1 MNSIPPTVSA
11 ENAHAAVSATL
22 PASVVIEE
30 QGLRDGLQT
39 EPTLLT
45 TAQKLHFIEQFVA
58 AGVRRVQVCSFV
70 NPERVPQMADAEA
83 LCAELTALARQPQYA
98 GVVLS
103 ALVLNPKGL
112 ERAAK
117 AGLRHVA
124 ISLSASDTHSRKNA
138 NVGLSEAQK
147 QCAVMISTAKQ
158 MGLTV
163 RAGIQS
169 AFGCRYEGQI
179 SEQVVVSL
187 AEQHLAAGADE
198 IALADSTGMG
208 NPLAVGRV
216 MQAVLS
222 LARASSQE
230 KPVFLHLHDTEGK
243 GLINLYAALQSGV
256 RHFDTAVGGL
266 GGCPFIKGA
275 TGNIST
281 EDTVH
286 LFDQLGIHTGID
298 ARKIA
303 ACSRELSQLL
313 GKDLP
318 SKMHRLFERD
328 DLQIV

>member
-1 MNSIPPTVSA
+1 MNSTAP
-11 ENAHAAVSATL
+11 AATMISVPSATL
-22 PASVVIEE
+22 PTSVVIEE

-39 EPTLLT
+39 EQTLLT

-58 AGVRRVQVCSFV
+58 AGVRRLQVCSFV

-83 LCAELTALARQPQYA
+83 LCAELATLKNQPQYA
-98 GVVLS
+98 GVVVS
-103 ALVLNPKGL
+103 GLVLNRKGL
-112 ERAAK
+112 ERAVK
-117 AGLRHVA
+117 AGLQHVA

-138 NVGLSEAQK
+138 NVGLLEAQK
-147 QCAVMISTAKQ
+147 QCAAMIADAKQ

-169 AFGCRYEGQI
+169 AFGCRYEGRI

-198 IALADSTGMG
+198 IALADSTGMA
-208 NPLAVGRV
+208 NPLAIGRV
-216 MQAVLS
+216 MQAVVG
-222 LARASSQE
+222 LARE
-230 KPVFLHLHDTEGK
+230 KPVLLHLHDTEAK
-243 GLINLYAALQSGV
+243 GLVNLYAALQSGV
-256 RHFDTAVGGL
+256 RHFDTALGGL

-286 LFDQLGIHTGID
+286 LLDQLGIHTGID

-303 ACSRELSQLL
+303 ACSRELAHLL
-313 GKDLP
+313 GKKLP
-318 SKMHRLFERD
+318 STMHRLFERD
-328 DLQIV
+328 DVKII